1 MRKRMSRRTEKD
13 EKEEEASK
21 CYFRNSFCSLITE
34 EEEEDE
40 DGDGG
45 KEDCGG

>member
-34 EEEEDE
+34 EDQEEDE
-40 DGDGG
+40 DGEKGD
-45 KEDCGG
+45 

>member
-40 DGDGG
+40 DGDGE

>member
-34 EEEEDE
+34 EEEEDG
-40 DGDGG
+40 DGDGE